1 MLYTSVSFFFYH
13 VHVFLYFFNEK
24 QRGGKP
30 LNTAM
35 LSSLSLS
42 QELHFKS
49 GTKSM
54 DVESK
59 YTHIKKMLQVFT
71 VLFIKNVLQD
81 IKHQNEKNNP
91 QPI

>member
-1 MLYTSVSFFFYH
+1 
-13 VHVFLYFFNEK
+13 
-24 QRGGKP
+24 
-30 LNTAM
+30 M

-54 DVESK
+54 DVKSK
-59 YTHIKKMLQVFT
+59 YTHTKKTLKVFT
-71 VLFIKNVLQD
+71 VLLIKNVFQD